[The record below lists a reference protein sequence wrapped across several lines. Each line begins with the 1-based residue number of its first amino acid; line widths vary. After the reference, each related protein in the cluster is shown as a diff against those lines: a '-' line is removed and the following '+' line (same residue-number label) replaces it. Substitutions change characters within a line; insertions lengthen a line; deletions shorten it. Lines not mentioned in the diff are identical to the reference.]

1 MSELCFIIDR
11 CLASQL
17 VCTVGEKN
25 SIEDTEPSYLSTVN
39 YSGTPDCGG
48 KPAGSVLCSARAVEL
63 KLGHSVCMRI
73 AILCPASAVVEEY

>member
-25 SIEDTEPSYLSTVN
+25 AIEDRESSYLSTVN
-39 YSGTPDCGG
+39 YSGTPNSGG
-48 KPAGSVLCSARAVEL
+48 KPAGSVLYVLYSRGGVEAGAL
-63 KLGHSVCMRI
+63 CMHEN
-73 AILCPASAVVEEY
+73 CHPASAFNSPAH